1 MPNPTPSDVHVD
13 ALLTSISVGFLQ
25 SPGNFVADTA
35 FPRMGV
41 AKQSDRYATYDRGDF
56 FRDDFQRRAVATA
69 SAGIGYNV
77 SNEQYL
83 CEDWALHV
91 DVADQLVANANDPF
105 RPLEDAVSLLTQKE
119 RISREVQ
126 WVNNFFTTGVWTTNP
141 TVATAWSDAASDP
154 IDDIQDNQATVEQLT
169 GMMPNTLVVNRGVYN
184 ALRNHPD
191 IVARISGG
199 ATPGGP
205 AIAQNQTM
213 ASILGVDRILVSS
226 ATQNSAA
233 EGLADSFARI
243 AGNHA
248 LLCYV
253 DPNPGVMRPTCGMT
267 FVWSGY
273 IGSAEGRRIKRFRIE
288 EIESERI
295 EMQANWD
302 MKVISADL
310 GVFFANCAS

>member
-13 ALLTSISVGFLQ
+13 ALLTSMSVGFLQ
-25 SPGNFVADTA
+25 APGNFVADQA

-41 AKQSDRYATYDRGDF
+41 AKQSDKYATYNRGDF
-56 FRDDFQRRAVATA
+56 FRNDFQKRATATA

-77 SNEQYL
+77 GTSNYL

-91 DVADQLVANANDPF
+91 DVADQLIANANDPF
-105 RPLEDAVSLLTQKE
+105 RPMEDAVSLLTQKE
-119 RISREVQ
+119 RIAREVQ
-126 WVNNFFTTGVWTTNP
+126 WVNNFFATGVWSTQP
-141 TVATAWSDAASDP
+141 TVATAWNDAASDP

-169 GMMPNTLVVNRGVYN
+169 GMMPNTLICNRVVYN

-205 AIAQNQTM
+205 AIAQRD
-213 ASILGVDRILVSS
+213 AISAILGVDRILVSS
-226 ATQNSAA
+226 ATQNSAD
-233 EGLADSFARI
+233 EGVTDSFARI

-248 LLCYV
+248 LLAYV
-253 DPNPGVMRPTCGMT
+253 DSNPGIMRPTAGMT

-288 EIESERI
+288 EIESERV

-310 GVFFANCAS
+310 GVFFASVAS